1 VLIAFDPVKDASNL
15 AKHGVS
21 LALAERFDWL
31 TGRVL
36 PARTVDGEL
45 RWKLIVL
52 FEGIVYSA
60 IFTRR
65 ADVYWIISLRHA
77 SRKERRTL

>member
-1 VLIAFDPVKDASNL
+1 MPIAFNPAKDASNR
-15 AKHGVS
+15 AKHGLS

-31 TGRVL
+31 TGRVP
-36 PARTVDGEL
+36 PARTVGAES

-65 ADVYWIISLRHA
+65 GDVYWIISLRYA
-77 SRKERRTL
+77 SRKERRTV